1 VGTAV
6 LELVL
11 AVSLQL
17 HRSLCNADVQTHHPP
32 PPIQHPDR
40 HRSHK
45 PTHLANE
52 QRLMKE
58 YLVRMLYCEMLGTEV
73 EFGYFQAIKMAQST
87 GILQKRVG

>member
-1 VGTAV
+1 MARFATP
-6 LELVL
+6 L
-11 AVSLQL
+11 SK
-17 HRSLCNADVQTHHPP
+17 HNNPP
-32 PPIQHPDR
+32 PPNQHPDC
-40 HRSHK
+40 HRSHPWMRHE

-87 GILQKRVG
+87 GVLQKRVG